1 METVLESPAQTTH
14 FQGCSQ
20 GLTILKSTYL
30 RPHNWLMWREDSS
43 GKDGLCSRPSGGMLL
58 AGRIPHQ
65 PSSVFRDW
73 FFGFIGELGS
83 HVGGRQVFRKC
94 VSWGQD
100 SNC

>member
-1 METVLESPAQTTH
+1 MERMAYVP
-14 FQGCSQ
+14 
-20 GLTILKSTYL
+20 GL
-30 RPHNWLMWREDSS
+30 PE
-43 GKDGLCSRPSGGMLL
+43 G
-58 AGRIPHQ
+58 
-65 PSSVFRDW
+65 FRDW